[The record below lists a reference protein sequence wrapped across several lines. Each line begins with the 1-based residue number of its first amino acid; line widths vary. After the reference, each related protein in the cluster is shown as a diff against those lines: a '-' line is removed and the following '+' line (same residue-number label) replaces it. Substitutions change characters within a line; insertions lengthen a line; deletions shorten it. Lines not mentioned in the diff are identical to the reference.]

1 MLKVENV
8 VKAIEAFAPLDIQ
21 AEYDNS
27 GLLFGDP
34 QWEIKGILVTLD
46 NSEEAVKEA
55 IEKGCNM
62 IVEHHPSIFLPV
74 KKINL
79 SVPKQRALALAI
91 KNDIAIYSAHTTVDF
106 TVGGLNDKVAE
117 MLGLENIVNADN
129 SPSGARIGRLKSPM
143 ALDAFAKRVAEVFD
157 DKHSFYVGD
166 KDAVVRT
173 VAVINGAGGGSE
185 SVIFELKNAGT
196 DVLITSEYKYNV
208 IRLAKDLGYAII
220 SVGHY
225 DSEAPF
231 CNLIKDVLH
240 KDDIGCVFVAE
251 TGTNPVN

>member
-106 TVGGLNDKVAE
+106 TVGGLNDVGTRKHRKRRQFTVRRKNRQTE
-117 MLGLENIVNADN
+117 
-129 SPSGARIGRLKSPM
+129 KS
-143 ALDAFAKRVAEVFD
+143 
-157 DKHSFYVGD
+157 YG
-166 KDAVVRT
+166 VR
-173 VAVINGAGGGSE
+173 
-185 SVIFELKNAGT
+185 
-196 DVLITSEYKYNV
+196 
-208 IRLAKDLGYAII
+208 
-220 SVGHY
+220 
-225 DSEAPF
+225 
-231 CNLIKDVLH
+231 
-240 KDDIGCVFVAE
+240 CVC
-251 TGTNPVN
+251 